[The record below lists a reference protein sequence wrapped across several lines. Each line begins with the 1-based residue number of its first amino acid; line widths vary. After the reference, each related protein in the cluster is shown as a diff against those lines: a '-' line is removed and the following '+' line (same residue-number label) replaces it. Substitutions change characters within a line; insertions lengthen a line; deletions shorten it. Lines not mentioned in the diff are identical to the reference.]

1 MCSWRGAPAGRGM
14 EIRRRLIDLFVTA
27 LLVNVLVSAFVSLTR
42 EFYMSEEE
50 FLCWAGVT
58 CY

>member
-1 MCSWRGAPAGRGM
+1 M
-14 EIRRRLIDLFVTA
+14 EIRRRLTDLFVTA
-27 LLVNVLVSAFVSLTR
+27 LLVSVLVSAFVGLTQ